1 DLIFTHGGGHVLMWL
16 GGGKFINAPH
26 TGANVRTG
34 RGAPG
39 GIREVRRYI
48 GGGQKFDNGTASRA
62 AGNNRDSLAN
72 GSSDPTRST
81 TQDANGDF
89 NQPSLT
95 MSDFMLG
102 SSRIF
107 ANELGSVSEKDALEG
122 VMVTTRQ
129 MVDAIT
135 SGVLSDTSNFS

>member
-1 DLIFTHGGGHVLMWL
+1 GADGPNAFDCSGLTHQAYLHGAHKDIGRTTWMQLKSGHQVGNKPSDWLPGDLIFTHGGGHVLMWL

-62 AGNNRDSLAN
+62 DGNNRDSLAN

-81 TQDANGDF
+81 
-89 NQPSLT
+89 
-95 MSDFMLG
+95 
-102 SSRIF
+102 
-107 ANELGSVSEKDALEG
+107 
-122 VMVTTRQ
+122 
-129 MVDAIT
+129 
-135 SGVLSDTSNFS
+135 